1 MLSFFFI
8 KPMTREKIQDEAEK
22 VGMVAITVSEY
33 QSLKT
38 QKSSTPAEYS
48 FFTTANH
55 KSTNSQDPITMRAM
69 VSASDD
75 ESWAGPSHAT
85 KPSVDNSI
93 SSYNNQ
99 CYDSTAGDSSNF
111 VFNNTQAADTEKVL
125 LESAPLKQLKPRAS
139 DTSLGDRVMRMKQPE
154 SPMAPS
160 AMDMSAF
167 TIGTNAS
174 LQDRNMI
181 SLITQVV
188 IGEYLFKYTRRRGL
202 SGISENR
209 HERYFWVHPYTLTL
223 YWSQDNPAI
232 DTRNNGKAK
241 SVAIVG
247 VSTEDD
253 SNPLPPGLFHKS
265 IIIQTNDK
273 KTLKLT
279 CPTHQRHNIWYGALL
294 YLLKRSEEA
303 ASIAHDSEIE
313 TYSIKDDDDNES
325 IIDDYMEEA
334 KNKRFR
340 STVPPSPGTSRM
352 SSFRQ
357 GIAPEMNRMR
367 TSRTPSMPGIS
378 GSSSASHRRPSDVH
392 SLWSRTSDKG
402 R

>member
-1 MLSFFFI
+1 
-8 KPMTREKIQDEAEK
+8 MTREKIQAEAEK
-22 VGMVAITVSEY
+22 VGLVAIGA
-33 QSLKT
+33 
-38 QKSSTPAEYS
+38 AEYEHLKMQQRATPGETA

-55 KSTNSQDPITMRAM
+55 QSTNSQNPITMRAM
-69 VSASDD
+69 VGGSDN
-75 ESWAGPSHAT
+75 ESWSGPSHAA

-93 SSYNNQ
+93 SSYNNAY
-99 CYDSTAGDSSNF
+99 YDPTVGEENNFMFNGNQATTSKSMLLDS
-111 VFNNTQAADTEKVL
+111 V
-125 LESAPLKQLKPRAS
+125 PLKQPKPHISEA
-139 DTSLGDRVMRMKQPE
+139 SLGDRIMRMKQPE
-154 SPMAPS
+154 SPEAPS
-160 AMDMSAF
+160 MMNMSAF

-174 LQDRNMI
+174 LQDRHMI

-232 DTRNNGKAK
+232 DARNNGKAK
-241 SVAIVG
+241 SVAIIG
-247 VSTEDD
+247 VQTEEDA
-253 SNPLPPGLFHKS
+253 NPLPPGLFHKS
-265 IIIQTNDK
+265 IIIQTSEK

-279 CPTHQRHNIWYGALL
+279 CPTRQRHNIWYGALL

-303 ASIAHDSEIE
+303 VSLAHDNDIDNF
-313 TYSIKDDDDNES
+313 SIIDDDDNDS
-325 IIDDYMEEA
+325 IIDDYMEEV
-334 KNKRFR
+334 KNKRYR
-340 STVPPSPGTSRM
+340 SAVPPSPGTSRM

-367 TSRTPSMPGIS
+367 TSRTASFHGIS
-378 GSSSASHRRPSDVH
+378 GPSGAGHRRQSDVH
-392 SLWSRTSDKG
+392 SLWSRNSDKG